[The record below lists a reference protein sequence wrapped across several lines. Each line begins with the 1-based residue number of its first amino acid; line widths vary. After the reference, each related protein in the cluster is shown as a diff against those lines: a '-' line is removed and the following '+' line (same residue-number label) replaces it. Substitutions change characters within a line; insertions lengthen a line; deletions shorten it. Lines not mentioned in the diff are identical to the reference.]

1 MAGLVAKAKSF
12 ISRVLKADIVKV
24 FSLTSIS
31 TLVKMCTGL
40 ISVKIVASIIGPA
53 GVALVG
59 QLNNFAT
66 IAMAFSSGGINAGI
80 TKYIAEYREDNSMV
94 AQLLSNALR
103 ITTICS
109 AICAVVLIVFHRYI
123 SQLVMLSADYGYVFV
138 IFGITILLYA
148 LNNMLISIVNGY
160 KEFRKYV
167 YISIANSIVGVI
179 FTVALVLLWELKG
192 ALISAVTY
200 QSVMLFITLWM
211 LRGTP
216 WLKWNFFKKKLD
228 KIVSDKYFKY
238 ALMAI
243 VNTLTLPISQMFLRG
258 YVMAEISPIEAGC
271 WEGMNRI
278 SNMYLMVV
286 TSSFGVYY
294 LPRLSEISQ
303 IDKLRHEIIKAY
315 KVVVPILLVGFGL
328 IYTLRLFIIHL
339 LFSDEFLPMTHLFA
353 WQLSGDFVK
362 MCSWL
367 LAFVMLAKAMTKL
380 YVTTEILFTLSYV
393 FIGYLF
399 VNYNGIIGLTQAYLC
414 NYILY
419 MITMF
424 ICFRNI
430 LLKNNALFRKKIR

>member
-216 WLKWNFFKKKLD
+216 WLK
-228 KIVSDKYFKY
+228 
-238 ALMAI
+238 
-243 VNTLTLPISQMFLRG
+243 
-258 YVMAEISPIEAGC
+258 
-271 WEGMNRI
+271 
-278 SNMYLMVV
+278 
-286 TSSFGVYY
+286 
-294 LPRLSEISQ
+294 
-303 IDKLRHEIIKAY
+303 
-315 KVVVPILLVGFGL
+315 
-328 IYTLRLFIIHL
+328 
-339 LFSDEFLPMTHLFA
+339 
-353 WQLSGDFVK
+353 
-362 MCSWL
+362 
-367 LAFVMLAKAMTKL
+367 
-380 YVTTEILFTLSYV
+380 
-393 FIGYLF
+393 
-399 VNYNGIIGLTQAYLC
+399 
-414 NYILY
+414 
-419 MITMF
+419 
-424 ICFRNI
+424 
-430 LLKNNALFRKKIR
+430 

>member
-40 ISVKIVASIIGPA
+40 VSVKIVAAIIGPA

-59 QLNNFAT
+59 QLNNFAM
-66 IAMAFSSGGINAGI
+66 IAMSFASGGINAGI

-160 KEFRKYV
+160 KEFRRFV
-167 YISIANSIVGVI
+167 YINIANSIIGVI
-179 FTVALVLLWELKG
+179 FTVALVMFWQLKG
-192 ALISAVTY
+192 ALISAVTF
-200 QSVMLFITLWM
+200 QSIMLFVTLWM

-216 WLKWNFFKKKLD
+216 WLDLKFFKEKFNRV
-228 KIVSDKYFKY
+228 IAGKYFRY
-238 ALMAI
+238 ALM
-243 VNTLTLPISQMFLRG
+243 TLTTALTVPIVQMLLRG
-258 YVMAEISPIEAGC
+258 YVMAEISPIEAGW
-271 WEGMNRI
+271 WEGMQRI
-278 SNMYLMVV
+278 SNMYLMVIT
-286 TSSFGVYY
+286 TSFSVYY
-294 LPRLSEISQ
+294 LPRLSEIT
-303 IDKLRHEIIKAY
+303 DAKELRHEIIKSY
-315 KVVVPILLVGFGL
+315 KVIVPILLLGFSL
-328 IYTLRLFIIHL
+328 IYIMRFFVIKL
-339 LFSDEFLPMTHLFA
+339 LFTPDFMPMSHLFA
-353 WQLSGDFVK
+353 WQLAGDFFK
-362 MCSWL
+362 ICSWL
-367 LAFVMLAKAMTKL
+367 IAYLMVAKAMARL
-380 YVTTEILFTLSYV
+380 FITTEIIFSLIYVGLGFLFLH
-393 FIGYLF
+393 FNGIAGLCQGYL
-399 VNYNGIIGLTQAYLC
+399 V

-419 MITMF
+419 TFIMI
-424 ICFRNI
+424 IAFRNI
-430 LLKNNALFRKKIR
+430 LMR